1 MYKIFMRKQNYVV
14 WKKINKKS
22 IIIKWFKEIFINNII
37 QYFNQIKTPMNYHE
51 IYFEYKIFYF
61 M

>member
-1 MYKIFMRKQNYVV
+1 MRKQNYVV

-37 QYFNQIKTPMNYHE
+37 QYFNQIKTAMNYHE